1 MTGTYASF
9 KGKLKVGDRVRIGE
23 ARTAR
28 IVNVNDEGFSYKE
41 EEVVNGWEAGGSTYW
56 SEYMAMELLSPSPR
70 VVTDTEAP
78 SLPLIAKFTV
88 KARGS
93 VDYNNIIKMTNPTDK
108 DVYAMVWDASPPA
121 TAEAAFSN
129 VRCYDGPMSRE
140 QFEKILK
147 DSIERKPAPAEKEE
161 EWWMEHD
168 PSDCIGFS
176 EGQLCCLEKKE
187 IMEPIIAEAKCRG
200 AEEAWKEAKCII
212 EAQKKYRGIIS
223 TAGGDFILLVRLVE
237 AIDAKLESLNKPAGA
252 GEK

>member
-9 KGKLKVGDRVRIGE
+9 KGKLKVGDRVRVEYGGRTSLGE
-23 ARTAR
+23 
-28 IVNVNDEGFSYKE
+28 VNETSESGFTVRENMDEWRCVERFIF
-41 EEVVNGWEAGGSTYW
+41 WT
-56 SEYMAMELLSPSPR
+56 SEGTLELLSPSPR

-108 DVYAMVWDASPPA
+108 DVYSMVWDASP
-121 TAEAAFSN
+121 
-129 VRCYDGPMSRE
+129 
-140 QFEKILK
+140 
-147 DSIERKPAPAEKEE
+147 PAPAEKEE
-161 EWWMEHD
+161 EWWE
-168 PSDCIGFS
+168 
-176 EGQLCCLEKKE
+176 EYTQLLHFADGSLEENVHVKDIPK
-187 IMEPIIAEAKCRG
+187 IVTEAKRRG

-237 AIDAKLESLNKPAGA
+237 AIDAKLDSLNKPAGA